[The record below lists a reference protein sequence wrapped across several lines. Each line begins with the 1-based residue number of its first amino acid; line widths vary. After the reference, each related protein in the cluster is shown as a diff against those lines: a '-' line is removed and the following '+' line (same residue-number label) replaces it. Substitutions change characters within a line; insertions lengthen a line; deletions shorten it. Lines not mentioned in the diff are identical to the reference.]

1 MKFEIELAF
10 RYLRSRRRY
19 RFVSAIPLLSGMGIA
34 AGVMAMLIILAVMDG
49 FEDDL
54 KKKLLGNMAAI
65 TITGNHLNLD
75 QMAEFREKLANVN
88 EIQGISPYVKTQVLL
103 VSSDR
108 PIGVKLIGIDYNTI
122 SKVSRLAEQ
131 IIEGRMD
138 ALQSPLSIDGNLP
151 QECKGKPAIL
161 LGSELIK
168 NLGSF
173 IGDVVQI
180 VSPFGIETPFGFLP
194 AKRNYCLRGSFQTD
208 MYEYD
213 ASLAYVAIEEA
224 QDFLQMGREI
234 SGVEVGLLNYYNAP
248 KVADKIKTIFGE
260 GLIIKDWIQQ
270 NRRLFSA
277 MRLEKITAFI
287 VLALIVLVAVLN
299 ILSSLT
305 MAVIEKKKEIAILK
319 ALGFTQGRIQ
329 LLFVLQGMLI
339 GLSGTLIG
347 IFAGIAVCK
356 VLAAY
361 PVLTLP
367 QDVFYQLTL
376 PVQLHVVDIVSISV
390 AALLLSL
397 LATLY
402 PAWKAAHM
410 SPAETLRY
418 E

>member
-1 MKFEIELAF
+1 
-10 RYLRSRRRY
+10 
-19 RFVSAIPLLSGMGIA
+19 
-34 AGVMAMLIILAVMDG
+34 MLIILAVMDG

-54 KKKLLGNMAAI
+54 KNKLLGNMAAI
-65 TITGNHLNLD
+65 TITGNHLELD
-75 QMAEFREKLANVN
+75 QMVEFSEKMANIK
-88 EIQGISPYVKTQVLL
+88 EIKGISPYVKTQVLL

-108 PIGVKLIGIDYNTI
+108 PVGVKLIGIDYNTI
-122 SKVSRLAEQ
+122 SNVSRLSAQ
-131 IIEGRMD
+131 IKEGRMD
-138 ALQSPLSIDGNLP
+138 ALQKPPASNENLP
-151 QECKGKPAIL
+151 KECEGKPAIL

-173 IGDVVQI
+173 IGDIVQI

-213 ASLAYVAIEEA
+213 ATLAYVDIEEA
-224 QDFLQMGREI
+224 QDFLQMGKEI
-234 SGVEVGLLNYYNAP
+234 SGVEIGLSDYYKAP
-248 KVADKIKTIFGE
+248 KVVEKIKKIFGE
-260 GLIIKDWIQQ
+260 DFEIKDWIQQ

-277 MRLEKITAFI
+277 MRLEKITAFV

-305 MAVIEKKKEIAILK
+305 MAVIEKKREIAILK
-319 ALGFTQGRIQ
+319 ALGFTQSRIQ
-329 LLFVLQGMLI
+329 FLFVIQGMLI
-339 GLSGTLIG
+339 GLSGTFIG
-347 IFAGIAVCK
+347 IVAGITVCK
-356 VLAAY
+356 ILATY

-376 PVQLHVVDIVSISV
+376 PVQLHVVDIVSIAV